1 MSYQSD
7 TIEPQRKPEQ
17 PSEFTQHISAA
28 ESLIDT
34 LRNVLE
40 RASATANR
48 ALGVGPMEKGT
59 EARPSPVPNGLS
71 EELRMRLQALSELG
85 TALDREVRRLSTLA

>member
-1 MSYQSD
+1 MQYQQKVTDDSG
-7 TIEPQRKPEQ
+7 KPDQ

-34 LRNVLE
+34 FRNVLE

-48 ALGVGPMEKGT
+48 ALGVGPVEKGA

-85 TALDREVRRLSTLA
+85 AALDREVRRLSTLA